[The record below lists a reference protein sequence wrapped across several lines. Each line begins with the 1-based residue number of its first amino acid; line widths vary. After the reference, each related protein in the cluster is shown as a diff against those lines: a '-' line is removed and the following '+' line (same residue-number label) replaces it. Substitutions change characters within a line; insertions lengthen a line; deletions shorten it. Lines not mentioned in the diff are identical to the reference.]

1 MNHSIHV
8 SKRIYM
14 NEKIGIL
21 ALGHGSRHPHNK
33 EVVSGVAELIA
44 SKYKNVVV
52 RIGFMNMNSPTMKE
66 GLEAFK
72 GTNVSRIVAVPI
84 FLAHGV
90 HTMEDI
96 PQILGISKE
105 SRKTKIKLDGRDV
118 ELIYSE
124 PLGVDELIA
133 DLAFKRANEAIA
145 SN

>member
-1 MNHSIHV
+1 
-8 SKRIYM
+8 M

-33 EVVSGVAELIA
+33 EVVSGVADLIA
-44 SKYKNVVV
+44 KKYKDVVV
-52 RIGFMNMNSPTMKE
+52 RIGFMNMNTPTMKE
-66 GLEAFK
+66 GLDGFK
-72 GTNVSRIVAVPI
+72 GTGVSKIVAVPI

-105 SRKTKIKLDGRDV
+105 SRKTMIKIDGKDV
-118 ELIYSE
+118 ALIYSE
-124 PLGVDELIA
+124 PLGVDELVA
-133 DLAFKRANEAIA
+133 ELAYKRVNEAIS